1 MTRWTVADVMTEDAI
16 AVMEDAPF
24 KEIVDVLETN
34 HINAVPVIDAGY
46 RVVGLVS
53 SADLVPKIEFS
64 GGDDRPKLFEGHKHR
79 ADREKAGGTAAAD
92 LMTSPAMTVL
102 PATTVVQAAK
112 LMDTADRKHLPVVD
126 GLGRLTGM
134 VTRTDLLKV
143 FLRDDADLAAEIV
156 REVLTDVPGIDPD
169 QVRVSVD
176 DAVVTLNG
184 QVDRRSVVAPLV
196 RHVGRV
202 TGVVD
207 VLDELSYD
215 VDDLDDQI
223 MTPGRMTVTI

>member
-112 LMDTADRKHLPVVD
+112 LMDT
-126 GLGRLTGM
+126 GRLTGM